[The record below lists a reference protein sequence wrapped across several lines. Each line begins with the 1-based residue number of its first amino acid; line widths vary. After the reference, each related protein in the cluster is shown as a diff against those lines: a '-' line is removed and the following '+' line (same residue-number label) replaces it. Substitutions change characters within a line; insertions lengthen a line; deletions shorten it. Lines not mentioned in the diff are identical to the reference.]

1 MDHLKNLIAGARHVL
16 VLNTGRDYIRPR
28 SGFARDAAA
37 LRGDFA
43 RVAAGLGDSLR
54 KHGQPVD
61 NGKR

>member
-1 MDHLKNLIAGARHVL
+1 MDHLKNLIYGARHVL
-16 VLNTGRDYIRPR
+16 VLSAGRDYVRPR

-37 LRGDFA
+37 LRGDFT
-43 RVAAGLGDSLR
+43 RVASGLNDSLR